1 VQHISFG
8 DVHGRIEGEE
18 TAPPHPSSASER
30 GNEQRCDE
38 QPLDSASAWSLLRD
52 TFEYRDFDDSL
63 VFAE

>member
-1 VQHISFG
+1 VQTIFIG
-8 DVHGRIEGEE
+8 DVHGRIEGEDAA
-18 TAPPHPSSASER
+18 TPPPSSVRER
-30 GNEQRCDE
+30 RAEPSRDE